1 MPGSAFIARRMRSGG
16 ALATAL
22 VALSF
27 FIVIIA
33 FSVAGGFRR
42 EIHAGIRA
50 QYGDIL
56 LAPAGFDYP
65 GGGEAVAVD
74 SSLLSL
80 LSRIEGVREIRPL
93 VSRGGIVRKEG
104 NIQGVIVKGI
114 PDTTLAPLHA
124 RIPSRLASL
133 LGFSEGERLTVWFIG
148 EQVQARNFT
157 VDALY
162 DAVVSSDENL
172 TVLVPLAD
180 MQRLAGWGRD
190 SVSAYEILLGER
202 YASRSALRAK
212 ASELGT
218 AALVTEGEPL
228 FALPVSERYAQIF
241 DWLDLVDSNVLVLL
255 LLMMLVAGFNM
266 VSAMLILMFRNLST
280 IGMLKTMGMSD
291 RGISAV
297 FLRRASRIALKG
309 MLIGDAAAL
318 LFCALQGAFHLIALN
333 PQNYYLAWVPVRVN
347 FAMLLLS
354 NFAVYAAILLFTLL
368 PCLFIA
374 RVDPARTVRRD

>member
-16 ALATAL
+16 GLATAL

-33 FSVAGGFRR
+33 FSVAGGFRK
-42 EIHAGIRA
+42 EIQAGVRA

-93 VSRGGIVRKEG
+93 VSRGGIVRKSG
-104 NIQGVIVKGI
+104 DIQGVIVKGI

-133 LGFSEGERLTVWFIG
+133 LGFAEGERLTVWFIG

-162 DAVVSSDENL
+162 DTVVSTDENL

-190 SVSAYEILLGER
+190 SVSAYEILLGQR
-202 YASRSALRAK
+202 FASRSALRDK
-212 ASELGT
+212 ASEVGT
-218 AALVTEGEPL
+218 AALVPEGEPL
-228 FALPVSERYAQIF
+228 FALPVSERYAHIF

-255 LLMMLVAGFNM
+255 LLMMIVAGFNM
-266 VSAMLILMFRNLST
+266 VTSMLILMLRNLST
-280 IGMLKTMGMSD
+280 IGILKTMGMGN

-318 LFCALQGAFHLIALN
+318 LFCALQGTFHLIALN
-333 PQNYYLAWVPVRVN
+333 PQNYYLAWVPVHVN
-347 FAMLLLS
+347 VGMLLLS
-354 NFAVYAAILLFTLL
+354 NVAVYAAILLFTLL

-374 RVDPARTVRRD
+374 RVDPALTVRRD

>member
-16 ALATAL
+16 GLATAL

-33 FSVAGGFRR
+33 FSVAGGFRK
-42 EIHAGIRA
+42 EIQAGIRA

-93 VSRGGIVRKEG
+93 VSRGGIVRKAG
-104 NIQGVIVKGI
+104 DIQGVIVKGI

-133 LGFSEGERLTVWFIG
+133 LGFAEGERLTVWFIG

-162 DAVVSSDENL
+162 DTVVSTDENL

-190 SVSAYEILLGER
+190 SVSAYEILLGQR
-202 YASRSALRAK
+202 FASRSALRDK
-212 ASELGT
+212 ASEVGT
-218 AALVTEGEPL
+218 AALVPEGEPL

-255 LLMMLVAGFNM
+255 LLMMIVAGFNM
-266 VSAMLILMFRNLST
+266 VTSMLILMLRNLST
-280 IGMLKTMGMSD
+280 IGILKTMGMGN

-318 LFCALQGAFHLIALN
+318 LFCALQGTFHLIALN
-333 PQNYYLAWVPVRVN
+333 PQNYYLAWVPVHLNVG
-347 FAMLLLS
+347 MLLLS
-354 NFAVYAAILLFTLL
+354 NVAVYAAILLFTLL

-374 RVDPARTVRRD
+374 RVDPALTVRRD

>member
-1 MPGSAFIARRMRSGG
+1 MPGSAFIARRMHSGG
-16 ALATAL
+16 GLATAL

-33 FSVAGGFRR
+33 FSVAGGFRK
-42 EIHAGIRA
+42 EIQAGIRA

-93 VSRGGIVRKEG
+93 VSRGGIVRKAG
-104 NIQGVIVKGI
+104 DIQGVIVKGI

-124 RIPSRLASL
+124 SIPSRLASL
-133 LGFSEGERLTVWFIG
+133 LGFAEGERLTVWFIG

-162 DAVVSSDENL
+162 DTVVSTDENL

-190 SVSAYEILLGER
+190 SVSAYEILLGQR
-202 YASRSALRAK
+202 FASRSALRDK
-212 ASELGT
+212 ASEVGT
-218 AALVTEGEPL
+218 AALVPEGEPL
-228 FALPVSERYAQIF
+228 FALPVSERYAHIF

-255 LLMMLVAGFNM
+255 LLMMIVAGFNM
-266 VSAMLILMFRNLST
+266 VTSMLILMLRNLST
-280 IGMLKTMGMSD
+280 IGILKTMGMGN

-309 MLIGDAAAL
+309 MPIGDAAAL
-318 LFCALQGAFHLIALN
+318 LFCALQGTFHLIALN
-333 PQNYYLAWVPVRVN
+333 PQNYYLAWVPVHLNVG
-347 FAMLLLS
+347 MLLLS
-354 NFAVYAAILLFTLL
+354 NVAVYAAILLFTLL

-374 RVDPARTVRRD
+374 RVDPALTVRRD